1 MDVYTCWCH
10 WSFHQKWKNFI
21 MNSLKNPV
29 NLWVKVWLAKMIKI
43 TEEMN
48 NFYKENIQ
56 WLNSFQS
63 AGVKLMITLGIIS
76 KINKFYKKNIQRLS
90 SLQSACVELVITLA
104 ITSKMNRFY
113 DDYIPQLNS
122 LYNECLQLVIAL
134 IHDRNESFSRPVHL
148 LVEFTSE

>member
-1 MDVYTCWCH
+1 
-10 WSFHQKWKNFI
+10 
-21 MNSLKNPV
+21 
-29 NLWVKVWLAKMIKI
+29 MIKI

-76 KINKFYKKNIQRLS
+76 KINKFYN
-90 SLQSACVELVITLA
+90 
-104 ITSKMNRFY
+104 